1 MILKLIYIAFF
12 VFTISGCNSI
22 KERQIQNP
30 KGSIKK
36 IKTAELIPEG
46 FTAGVIQESTK
57 KGDCLFTILVTSKGG
72 ESLYFDPINLDE
84 AYKKDGIALFFKYR
98 PLRMMNR
105 CEKAN
110 PIEILETR
118 VNKYKP

>member
-1 MILKLIYIAFF
+1 MILKPIYIALF

-22 KERQIQNP
+22 KERPIQNP

-36 IKTAELIPEG
+36 NKTTKLIPEE

-57 KGDCLFTILVTSKGG
+57 KGDCLFTILVTSKGK
-72 ESLYFDPINLDE
+72 ESLHFDPINLDE
-84 AYKKDGIALFFKYR
+84 AYKKNGLAVFFKYR

-105 CEKAN
+105 CQRAN
-110 PIEILETR
+110 PVEIQEILI
-118 VNKYKP
+118 Y

>member
-1 MILKLIYIAFF
+1 MILKPIYIALF

-22 KERQIQNP
+22 KERPIQNP

-36 IKTAELIPEG
+36 NKTTKLIPEG

-57 KGDCLFTILVTSKGG
+57 KGDCLFTILVTSKGE

-84 AYKKDGIALFFKYR
+84 AYKKNGLAVFFKYR

-105 CEKAN
+105 CQRAN
-110 PIEILETR
+110 PVEIQEILI
-118 VNKYKP
+118 Y